1 MAPIL
6 FNFKLIH
13 MKTLHRIIDAVLYA
27 LWFSLFTYGAV
38 NEGNM
43 LIKVLFSIC
52 AFLIAAYAF
61 MSIFYGIVRFKPKMF
76 MIIPY
81 LLLLAGMIY
90 TLTIY
95 GINPYNAILGGIS
108 IFGIAECIVNRKI
121 EKLNKK

>member
-1 MAPIL
+1 
-6 FNFKLIH
+6 

-90 TLTIY
+90 ILAIY
-95 GINPYNAILGGIS
+95 GINPYSAILVGIS
-108 IFGIAECIVNRKI
+108 IFGIAECLVNRKI